1 MLYIIFILNVIFIFC
16 VFYVKKHIAHF
27 VEVQFQ
33 KDKSYQAEKGKN
45 LATKEDIKE
54 ITANIE
60 TVKNEISFEKQ
71 RNHDFIKERER
82 RLLNILFYAETIANS
97 INRLYVYGHNNQ
109 DASRVHILIDEI
121 SKTAL
126 LMRQES
132 SVCIA
137 AYNNVIGDDKSMTK
151 LVDDIQLLSAEL
163 LTKANNVANNIAM
176 FRQMFDKVQN
186 EEGKN
191 KDDAFAKAM
200 MIGWQNNQ
208 LLDEPLKYKDIVNKD
223 INQYLLWL
231 NRLYISGLAI
241 NYKVELI
248 QIAKEK
254 QDVVSTDNTTSNI

>member
-1 MLYIIFILNVIFIFC
+1 MQYIILFLNLIFLLSIFYLKRYIIHFIEL
-16 VFYVKKHIAHF
+16 
-27 VEVQFQ
+27 QFQ
-33 KDKSYQAEKGKN
+33 KDKSYQSEKGKN
-45 LATKEDIKE
+45 LATKEDIQE

-82 RLLNILFYAETIANS
+82 RFLNILFYAETIANS
-97 INRLYVYGHNNQ
+97 INRLYVYGHNTQ
-109 DASRVHILIDEI
+109 DASRVHTLIDEI
-121 SKTAL
+121 SKAAL

-137 AYNNVIGDDKSMTK
+137 AYNNVIGDDRAMTN
-151 LVDDIQLLSAEL
+151 LVDNIQLLSAEL
-163 LTKANNVANNIAM
+163 LTKANNVANYIA
-176 FRQMFDKVQN
+176 FYKQMFDKSQS

-208 LLDEPLKYKDIVNKD
+208 LLDEPLKYKDAVNND
-223 INQYLLWL
+223 IEQYLLWL
-231 NRLYISGLAI
+231 NRLYMGGLAI

-248 QIAKEK
+248 HIGKDK
-254 QDVVSTDNTTSNI
+254 QDKKSTNILNEI